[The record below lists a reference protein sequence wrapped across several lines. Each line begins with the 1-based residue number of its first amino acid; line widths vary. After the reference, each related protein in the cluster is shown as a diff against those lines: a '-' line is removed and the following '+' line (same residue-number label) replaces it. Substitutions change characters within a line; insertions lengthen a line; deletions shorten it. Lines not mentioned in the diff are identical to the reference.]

1 VVVTAMSA
9 SNAPEFLTIASPLGA
24 LRYALL
30 AVFGFALAVASPA
43 DAIADNNKN
52 KGKNSNDVKRADR
65 EADAARDKAQAER
78 KQAEEARNQYRKA
91 AAALERQIDQTGD
104 VRKKVEQELDNA
116 PPLANARRQRELA
129 QTDWEDA
136 RRPIL
141 EKLAAQ
147 ADYTAAQRRVETAK
161 ARIAGAGGEER
172 AELAQEFA
180 AATAAVR
187 TLESK
192 TLDADT
198 TARTAKDRF
207 AASEERV
214 RELVAKRRE
223 AVERDPRLVAAIRE
237 LDQAKQE
244 AAKARAKA
252 EAEARQLAEAER
264 KAMLE
269 ERQKQD
275 LLRKQ
280 RDQQNN
286 KNKSKNNKGKR

>member
-1 VVVTAMSA
+1 MSA
-9 SNAPEFLTIASPLGA
+9 SNAPEYHTNASSVGA
-24 LRYALL
+24 PRYALL

-43 DAIADNNKN
+43 DAIADKNKN
-52 KGKNSNDVKRADR
+52 KSKNSNDVQRADH

-91 AAALERQIDQTGD
+91 ANALDRQIDQTGD

-147 ADYTAAQRRVETAK
+147 ADYAAAQRRVETAK
-161 ARIAGAGGEER
+161 ARVAGAGGEER

-180 AATAAVR
+180 AATAALR
-187 TLESK
+187 TLESQA
-192 TLDADT
+192 LDANT

-223 AVERDPRLVAAIRE
+223 AVERDPRLVASIRE

-264 KAMLE
+264 KAILE

-275 LLRKQ
+275 LLRKH

-286 KNKSKNNKGKR
+286 KNKNKNNKGKR